1 MIEASREKIVKNKKV
16 NNVRDILKQNAF
28 EVQPLNIDGFG
39 SSRNRKH
46 SLKMSKEAK
55 RIAGAIDKD
64 LQFMTDLM
72 TNTHVKKRVNFNAIP
87 LNELKRDL
95 SKDSGPIQFMPMN

>member
-16 NNVRDILKQNAF
+16 NDVRDILKQNAF
-28 EVQPLNIDGFG
+28 EVQPLSLDGFG
-39 SSRNRKH
+39 SSNQRIN
-46 SLKMSKEAK
+46 SLKMSNEAK

-72 TNTHVKKRVNFNAIP
+72 KNSHAKKRVNFNVISP
-87 LNELKRDL
+87 KELTKDL
-95 SKDSGPIQFMPMN
+95 S

>member
-16 NNVRDILKQNAF
+16 NDVRDILKQNAF
-28 EVQPLNIDGFG
+28 EVQPLSLDGFG
-39 SSRNRKH
+39 SSNQRIN
-46 SLKMSKEAK
+46 SLKMSNEAK

-72 TNTHVKKRVNFNAIP
+72 KNSHVKKRVNFNVISP
-87 LNELKRDL
+87 KELTKDL
-95 SKDSGPIQFMPMN
+95 S